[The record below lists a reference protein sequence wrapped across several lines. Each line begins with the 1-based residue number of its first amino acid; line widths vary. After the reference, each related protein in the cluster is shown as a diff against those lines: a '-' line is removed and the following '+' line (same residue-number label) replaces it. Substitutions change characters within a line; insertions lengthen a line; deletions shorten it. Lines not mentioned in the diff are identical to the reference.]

1 MTIMVSMALMT
12 EAGAQNIE
20 SVLEQIEANNK
31 EIQAQKEQAIA
42 DKMQVQTQ
50 NNLEDPSIEY
60 SPFFDK
66 KSDGV
71 VSSELVV
78 KQGFDFPTLYVARKK
93 SGTLQKETI
102 DRRTDG
108 VRRDILLN
116 AKTLCLDLI
125 HLNKVSVLLQERKK
139 NADHLLALFEKR
151 LTEGDANIIEVNKIK
166 MERMSVQT
174 EIANNVSAH
183 RKALQQLIA
192 MNGNRPMSLEMVDYP
207 AVEEVRDY
215 NMLYDEVM
223 STDATLLEAEA
234 AARSAANLIAVN
246 RQQWL
251 PKLEVAYRRNTSMN
265 EANNG
270 FLVGGSIPVF
280 SNRKKVKI
288 ARAQAVSA
296 QLLLDNARMQA
307 EANVMSQFNET
318 VQLRDAMKV
327 YDVSLMNNTLH
338 MLQRAVEVGQLSII
352 DYYVEADNVYRNLL
366 SYMNIENQYQRLMAE
381 IYKNR
386 L

>member
-381 IYKNR
+381 ITI
-386 L
+386 